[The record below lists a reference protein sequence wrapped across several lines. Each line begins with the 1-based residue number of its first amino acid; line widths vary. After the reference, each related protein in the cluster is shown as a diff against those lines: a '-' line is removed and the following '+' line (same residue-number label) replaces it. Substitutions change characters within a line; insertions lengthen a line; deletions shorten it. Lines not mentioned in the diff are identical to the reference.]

1 MPINRR
7 SRASGKEVKDVMFD
21 LPVSTATRYI
31 KCDEHPDLC
40 KNCSTTGRTCDGYDL
55 HRVHVNIISRLTDL
69 GTRPNWVMTV
79 EEQRAVYH
87 AVIALSAIQQD
98 SRRAKQHAR
107 LQYALEQ
114 STRSFALL
122 SKRHTSQDPELH
134 QVIVLCC
141 LLFVIADMLCGRRDT
156 AFMHLQSGLRILK
169 ELEIQRRLE
178 ELMEESLVTAFVH
191 LDIQLSNFRSDQPGL
206 CSINR
211 PEDEVFKINSVR
223 VIQIL
228 EQTLSHLDNLMRFSS
243 PLRAKYWAIAKS
255 GPSGDEHYPCLLKQR
270 MLLSHFRHFA
280 ELCAAELVRLQYLDQ
295 LLAQKTCPFDVL
307 EPKNSTSDYL
317 VLLEATEAFDQISRA
332 VLHHPGLWDHT
343 RPLCG
348 VV

>member
-98 SRRAKQHAR
+98 SKGLNSMLVFRPRVASGDR
-107 LQYALEQ
+107 
-114 STRSFALL
+114 ALL
-122 SKRHTSQDPELH
+122 
-134 QVIVLCC
+134 
-141 LLFVIADMLCGRRDT
+141 FA
-156 AFMHLQSGLRILK
+156 SGLRILK

-280 ELCAAELVRLQYLDQ
+280 EQCAAELVRLQYLDQ